1 MKLSVLMETLSDI
14 VTDHRQSAA
23 DPDVTSLCYDSRRVG
38 PGALFV
44 AVDGFSVD
52 GHRFITDAVD
62 RGAVAV
68 VCGKPVQAD
77 VAVVQVSD
85 PRAALARLAVQF
97 YGRPAEQMTLVG
109 VTGTS
114 GKTTVTYLIERIL
127 EKAGHRPGVVGT
139 INYRYAG
146 KVFDNPVTTPESA
159 DLQQIFRQMVN
170 YGTTHA
176 IMEVS
181 SHALDLSRVDGCRF
195 DVAVF
200 TNLSHDHLDY
210 HKDIE
215 DYWRCKRRLFVDY
228 LKPADSQQAVRA
240 VVNTDDPKGKVLAE
254 MLGAAALRS
263 ATKGAGDITIRQVTR
278 DLTGLRGTIGTP
290 RGDIEFNSPLVGDFN
305 LDNILSATGAALA
318 LDIAPAAI
326 AAGIN
331 ASGCVP
337 GRLERIMEGGERF
350 VFVDYSHKP
359 DALDNALGALRRL
372 TRGRLITVFGCGGD
386 RDPSKRPVMG
396 DIAARLSDLTVVTSD
411 NPRSEDPLAIIDQ
424 VEAGVRKAGAQR
436 LESSAW
442 PSFCQGRGYLVEPD
456 RRTAIWR
463 AIQAAREGDAVLI
476 AGKGHETYQI
486 LADRTIHFDDRE
498 VAREILA
505 EVDNAG
511 EQLS

>member
-1 MKLSVLMETLSDI
+1 MKLSVLIKTLSGI
-14 VTDHRQSAA
+14 VTDKRYADA
-23 DPDVTSLCYDSRRVG
+23 DPEVTALCYDSRRVV

-44 AVDGFSVD
+44 AVAGFSVD
-52 GHRFITDAVD
+52 GHRFIPDAVD

-68 VCGKPVQAD
+68 VCGKPVQAN

-85 PRAALARLAVQF
+85 PRAALARLAVRF
-97 YGRPAEQMTLVG
+97 YFRPAEQMTLVG

-114 GKTTVTYLIERIL
+114 GKTTVTYLLEGIL
-127 EKAGHRPGVVGT
+127 EKAGYRPGVVGT

-159 DLQQIFRQMVN
+159 DLQHIFRQMVN
-170 YGTTHA
+170 LGTTHA
-176 IMEVS
+176 VMEVS

-195 DVAVF
+195 DLAVF

-215 DYWRCKRRLFVDY
+215 DYWRCKRRLFVEY
-228 LKPADSQQAVRA
+228 LKPADRRQAVRA
-240 VVNTDDPKGKVLAE
+240 VVNTDDPKGRLLAE
-254 MLGAAALRS
+254 MLGAAALCS
-263 ATKGAGDITIRQVTR
+263 AAKGAGDIAIRQATR
-278 DLTGLRGTIGTP
+278 DLTGLRGIIRTP
-290 RGDIEFNSPLVGDFN
+290 QGDIEFNSPLVGDFN

-318 LDIAPAAI
+318 LGIAPAAI
-326 AAGIN
+326 AAGIH

-359 DALDNALGALRRL
+359 DALDNALGALRKL

-386 RDPSKRPVMG
+386 RDSSKRPVMG
-396 DIAARLSDLTVVTSD
+396 EIAARLSDLTVVTSD

-424 VEAGVRKAGAQR
+424 VEAGVRKAGGQR
-436 LESSAW
+436 IKIGEIQRSR
-442 PSFCQGRGYLVEPD
+442 QGSEYLVEPD
-456 RRTAIWR
+456 RRSAIR
-463 AIQAAREGDAVLI
+463 LAIRAARKGDAVLI

-498 VAREILA
+498 VAREILT
-505 EVDNAG
+505 DMQG
-511 EQLS
+511 TGGQLS